1 LQAQAKRQGRVNVS
15 LTITVFTP
23 LTKAYRPARPLRRGA
38 PAFVACLN
46 AGRWQEDCRTLR
58 RLCISA
64 LLRGVSA
71 LAVIGAAMGP
81 GPAFAQV
88 PAMTTTPFDPLAPA
102 PGDERTTK
110 KSPSTYQTLQR
121 GPAAAAA
128 SDAPTSFQPPAP
140 AAGAGSTGFDSSN
153 ARKRTAKPKTT
164 PDAKAARASQ
174 ETAPG
179 DPTPAPV
186 SAYQRAVTTPAAAKS
201 AYASG
206 RPGQPPVVLGS
217 PPPLRKKKKKELA
230 DPYDPLGV
238 RSGGLVYYPAVELIG
253 GYDSNP
259 SRTGNGG
266 GASLFTVAP
275 ELRVRSDWSTHEF
288 KADLRG
294 SYNFYHP
301 NPDPSLDR
309 PYFNGTA
316 TGRIDVTHDTR
327 IDLGGRLLVTTDNP
341 NSPNLPAGLA
351 KLPLYTDVGATAG
364 VGQKFNRLD
373 ISVKGL
379 IDRTVYQQS
388 ELTDGTTASNDD
400 RNYNQYGAAIRAG
413 YEFSP
418 GVQPFVEVGAD
429 NRVHDLPVDSSGFQR
444 DSKGYTAMV
453 GSTFE
458 LTRMLTGEF
467 AVGYTHRDYQD
478 PALQAL
484 GGIIGKGSLLWTAT
498 ALTTV
503 KFLAASTVQESDQPG
518 VSGILSR
525 DAGVQ
530 IDHSLRRWLI
540 GSLKAGIGQD
550 EYVGS
555 PRTDNRYYFGAGLT
569 YKLNRFV
576 QIKGEARHEWLVS
589 TQGVNDYA
597 ANVFLL
603 GLRLQY

>member
-1 LQAQAKRQGRVNVS
+1 
-15 LTITVFTP
+15 
-23 LTKAYRPARPLRRGA
+23 
-38 PAFVACLN
+38 
-46 AGRWQEDCRTLR
+46 LR
-58 RLCISA
+58 RLCTSA
-64 LLRGVSA
+64 LLRGVGA
-71 LAVIGAAMGP
+71 LAVMGAVLLP
-81 GPAFAQV
+81 GSAPAQAP
-88 PAMTTTPFDPLAPA
+88 PATVPFDPLAAA
-102 PGDERTTK
+102 PGDQRITK
-110 KSPSTYQTLQR
+110 KPPAYQTLQR
-121 GPAAAAA
+121 GPAAAGA
-128 SDAPTSFQPPAP
+128 SDAPTTFQPPPP
-140 AAGAGSTGFDSSN
+140 ASGAGSTGFDSSN
-153 ARKRTAKPKTT
+153 ARKRAAKPNTT
-164 PDAKAARASQ
+164 RDAKAARASQ

-179 DPTPAPV
+179 DPAPAPV
-186 SAYQRAVTTPAAAKS
+186 SAYQRATKPAATTAAKS

-206 RPGQPPVVLGS
+206 QPGQPPVALGS
-217 PPPLRKKKKKELA
+217 PPPLRKKKKKDPA
-230 DPYDPLGV
+230 DPYDPLGT
-238 RSGGLVYYPAVELIG
+238 RSGGLIYYPAVELIG

-259 SRTGNGG
+259 ARTSNGS
-266 GASLFTVAP
+266 GASLLTVAP

-301 NPDPSLDR
+301 DPVPSLDR

-316 TGRIDVTHDTR
+316 TGRIDVSHDTR
-327 IDLGGRLLVTTDNP
+327 IDLAGRLLVTTDNP
-341 NSPNLPAGLA
+341 NSPNLQAGLA

-379 IDRTVYQQS
+379 ADRTVYQQS
-388 ELTDGTTASNDD
+388 QLTDGTTASNDD
-400 RNYNQYGAAIRAG
+400 RNYNQYGATARVA
-413 YEFSP
+413 YELTP
-418 GVQPFVEVGAD
+418 GVQPFVEVSAD
-429 NRVHDLPVDSSGFQR
+429 SRVHDLTIDFSGYRR
-444 DSKGYTAMV
+444 DSKGYTAMA

-458 LTRMLTGEF
+458 LSRLLTGEI
-467 AVGYTHRDYQD
+467 AAGYLHRDYQD
-478 PALQAL
+478 PRLQPL
-484 GGIIGKGSLLWTAT
+484 GGFVGKGSLVWTAT

-503 KFLAASTVQESDQPG
+503 KFSAASTVQEADVPG

-530 IDHSLRRWLI
+530 VDHSYRRWLI

-555 PRTDNRYYFGAGLT
+555 PRTDNRYYFGGGLT

-589 TQGVNDYA
+589 TQPVNDYS

>member
-1 LQAQAKRQGRVNVS
+1 M
-15 LTITVFTP
+15 
-23 LTKAYRPARPLRRGA
+23 
-38 PAFVACLN
+38 
-46 AGRWQEDCRTLR
+46 R
-58 RLCISA
+58 RLCTSA

-71 LAVIGAAMGP
+71 LAVMGAVLL
-81 GPAFAQV
+81 PATAPAQV
-88 PAMTTTPFDPLAPA
+88 PPATATPFDPLAPA
-102 PGDERTTK
+102 PGDQRITK
-110 KSPSTYQTLQR
+110 RPPAYQTLQR
-121 GPAAAAA
+121 GPAAAAV
-128 SDAPTSFQPPAP
+128 SDAPTTFQPPAP

-164 PDAKAARASQ
+164 DDAKAARASQ

-186 SAYQRAVTTPAAAKS
+186 SAYQRNGTPAVTTAANTAATS

-206 RPGQPPVVLGS
+206 QPGQPPVALGS
-217 PPPLRKKKKKELA
+217 QPPLRKKKKKDVA
-230 DPYDPLGV
+230 DPYDALGA
-238 RSGGLVYYPAVELIG
+238 RSGGLTYYPAVELIG

-259 SRTGNGG
+259 SRTKDGG

-275 ELRVRSDWSTHEF
+275 ELRVRSDWSTNEF

-341 NSPNLPAGLA
+341 NSPNLQAGLA

-364 VGQKFNRLD
+364 LGQKFNRLD

-388 ELTDGTTASNDD
+388 QLTDGTTSSNDD
-400 RNYNQYGAAIRAG
+400 RNFNQYGATGRVA
-413 YEFSP
+413 YELTP

-429 NRVHDLPVDSSGFQR
+429 NRVHDLATDFSGYQR
-444 DSKGYTAMV
+444 DSKGYTAMA

-458 LTRMLTGEF
+458 LSRLLTGEI
-467 AVGYTHRDYQD
+467 AAGYLHRDYQD
-478 PALQAL
+478 PRLQPL
-484 GGIIGKGSLLWTAT
+484 GGLVGRGSLIWTAT
-498 ALTTV
+498 SLTTV
-503 KFLAASTVQESDQPG
+503 KFLAASTVQESDVPG

-525 DAGVQ
+525 DAGVEV
-530 IDHSLRRWLI
+530 DHSLRRWLV

-550 EYVGS
+550 QYVGS
-555 PRTDNRYYFGAGLT
+555 PRTDDRYYFGGGLT

-589 TQGVNDYA
+589 TQAVNDYT